1 MCIINANRDIVVSF
15 CYGTGAGSQQNFL
28 IQAEVANNL
37 PRLMLKILRKFV
49 YVIQYCVVN
58 VVFRLTLVKDYSVNK
73 DSLVSRVT
81 CDPHHLRCFI
91 ALSGR

>member
-1 MCIINANRDIVVSF
+1 
-15 CYGTGAGSQQNFL
+15 
-28 IQAEVANNL
+28 
-37 PRLMLKILRKFV
+37 MLRILRKVV
-49 YVIQYCVVN
+49 YVIQNCAVN

-81 CDPHHLRCFI
+81 CDPYHLRCFI